1 LHDHADLS
9 FEFIGESAHLRL
21 ARGDGAGIARLRLQ
35 ANTLDGVLPEDLECP
50 RHRSDLVGGIA
61 SGNFGFGI
69 TGREVRTVA
78 ECRDALRTRSTDRPT
93 LIAARVD
100 PSAYDLG

>member
-1 LHDHADLS
+1 VA
-9 FEFIGESAHLRL
+9 L
-21 ARGDGAGIARLRLQ
+21 AQ
-35 ANTLDGVLPEDLECP
+35 
-50 RHRSDLVGGIA
+50 
-61 SGNFGFGI
+61 GFGI

-78 ECRDALRTRSTDRPT
+78 ECRDALRARSTDRPT